1 MAHILVID
9 DNPAI
14 LDALC
19 DILATAGHAAEG
31 ALDGIA
37 GFEKFRRG
45 EFDVVISDIFMPRED
60 GIGTIMKIRRADPNV
75 GIIAMSGGALT
86 SSADHVLRMSAE
98 LGADFILPKPVTRPK
113 LLETVLR
120 AHRKPAKSSS

>member
-9 DNPAI
+9 DNPAV

-19 DILATAGHAAEG
+19 DMLATAGHAAEG

-45 EFDVVISDIFMPRED
+45 KFDVVISDIFMPRED
-60 GIGTIMKIRRADPNV
+60 GIGTIRKIRRADSRV
-75 GIIAMSGGALT
+75 GIIAMSGGAHVAT
-86 SSADHVLRMSAE
+86 ADQVLRITTE
-98 LGADFILPKPVTRPK
+98 LGADFTLPKPVTRPV
-113 LLETVLR
+113 LLATVFKAQR
-120 AHRKPAKSSS
+120 RPAQ